1 MYDIID
7 VIQNIQT
14 LYENNS
20 SLAALKD
27 VERVFDEMDMY
38 VYKNWIDGELAYG
51 PKVDRHW
58 ITAGFMWP
66 RDRMPDPMAA
76 KRLMEIG
83 CKISYQ
89 KTHLMEARQIR
100 KPDDIR
106 PGTKKGKMDR
116 KPIWVVEVTMPKKLV
131 FDIYKGYMNKM
142 REELGDDGVKSQPP
156 TPLDTNAA
164 SQLNPM
170 TAPPPIPG
178 AQASPGAP
186 GAPAPGGMG
195 SPSPLGA
202 PA

>member
-66 RDRMPDPMAA
+66 RDKMPDPMAA

-186 GAPAPGGMG
+186 APGGMG